1 MNKSENNTLFST
13 QKNPYEFNGEVIDYQ
28 FVKGNIK
35 YDKYFYIEY
44 YYRHFNSTL
53 N

>member
-13 QKNPYEFNGEVIDYQ
+13 HKNPYEFNGEVIDYQ

-35 YDKYFYIEY
+35 YDKYFYVEY